1 MTGGKTDETPPKN
14 EVKFSPGSS
23 DAFLES
29 DLLHMKSKEI
39 TQHVENHER
48 KISDITYGK
57 NDERNYH
64 INSQV
69 NGLNSSSLIEDDILL
84 TMETPTDAETGI
96 TLDVSLENETET
108 LDDDTF
114 EEKLRGQECEDL
126 TKNKNPGYD
135 EFGQRSVEL
144 LKELHMPSMAL
155 IFQCDAGNGENTGKR
170 QKTAFV
176 QNRHNE
182 ITRCKRKEE

>member
-1 MTGGKTDETPPKN
+1 
-14 EVKFSPGSS
+14 
-23 DAFLES
+23 
-29 DLLHMKSKEI
+29 
-39 TQHVENHER
+39 
-48 KISDITYGK
+48 
-57 NDERNYH
+57 
-64 INSQV
+64 
-69 NGLNSSSLIEDDILL
+69 
-84 TMETPTDAETGI
+84 METPTDAETGI

-170 QKTAFV
+170 QCVACPYNTV
-176 QNRHNE
+176 QTLKSARRGKRVYKNL
-182 ITRCKRKEE
+182 TRFCARVECAQRRPCERSLNL